1 MSSGAISKTEDD
13 VLWNTELDDS
23 KSSSNDEWR
32 INKVA
37 HEKCEYNCHEVGV
50 GEKAL
55 FLV

>member
-1 MSSGAISKTEDD
+1 MSRGGISKTEDD